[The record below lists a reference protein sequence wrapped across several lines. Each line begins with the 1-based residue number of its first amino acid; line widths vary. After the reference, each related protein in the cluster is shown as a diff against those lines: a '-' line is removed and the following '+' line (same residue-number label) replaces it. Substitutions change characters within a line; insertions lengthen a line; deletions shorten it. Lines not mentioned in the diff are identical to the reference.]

1 MKIFLIAAIFFI
13 NSNLF
18 GYIEI
23 IPPFLF
29 LNEPKRSTQIE
40 IKNNSD
46 LDVEI
51 WFEIKYGYVTND
63 DSNKIVVKFKEQY
76 DEDDQVSMDWTSV
89 YPTKL
94 LLKPHENRYF
104 RVIVNPPLNLSNG
117 EYWSRILVNS
127 KPLNKRL
134 NIKTGSNENP
144 QIGFEIQNQ
153 QSLPFHYRKGSV
165 KTGIDI
171 SNPEIIILDKEI
183 SIETNY
189 TRLGNS
195 SYWGIINFELRDK
208 IGKVVKSQSRNIAVY
223 KTLSLSDRLNVADV
237 PKGDYMLRVI
247 AETKRNDGVNKHI
260 IKSESKT
267 WNYNIKLE

>member
-1 MKIFLIAAIFFI
+1 MKKFLFVILFFI
-13 NSNLF
+13 HSNLF

-40 IKNNSD
+40 IKNKSE
-46 LDVEI
+46 LVVEV

-63 DSNKIVVKFKEQY
+63 DSNKIFVKFKEEY
-76 DEDDQVSMDWTSV
+76 DGDDQVSMEWTSV
-89 YPTKL
+89 YPSKL
-94 LLKPHENRYF
+94 LLQPQESRFF

-127 KPLNKRL
+127 KPLNKKL
-134 NIKTGSNENP
+134 NIKTESNENP

-165 KTGIDI
+165 KTSLDI
-171 SNPEIIILDKEI
+171 SNPEIIVSDDKILFT
-183 SIETNY
+183 TNY
-189 TRLGNS
+189 IRYGNS

-208 IGKVVKSQSRNIAVY
+208 TGKVVKSQNRNIAVY
-223 KTLSLSDRLNVADV
+223 KTLSLSDRLNVVDI
-237 PKGDYMLRVI
+237 PKGEYVLRVI
-247 AETKRNDGVNKHI
+247 AETRRNDGVNKHI
-260 IKSESKT
+260 IKSEPKT
-267 WNYNIKLE
+267 WNYNIKLQ